1 MNGSARKEHEMKTAT
16 LMLALTGLSLA
27 CVSGVHAQEGSRKL
41 RWNPDQQHESGV
53 THQSVTRMS
62 SNVNGEKYEVE
73 IVNDQIH
80 ASINGEPVPQERVR
94 RHDNGIEILDEHGDV
109 LHRFSVMSNNQ
120 PRLMLR
126 APGQPSDQSRDFRPK
141 VMIGITM
148 DETPE
153 GVRVDSVIDGLPAS
167 AAGIKPGDII
177 RELNDKSVESVA
189 GFREQIGGLNPGD
202 TANIVVFRDGKDIEL
217 KVEVERFDDS
227 RLGGDT
233 REREMISRIERP
245 QDRARQEFMDDVR
258 KSFEGLNLTAEQRKS
273 LEERLDSSFSRLTE
287 SMNLGLMGLP
297 EGMMFSMPQG
307 RVWTIDPS
315 TPGRGMTFKVPH
327 EGETDD
333 QERRFDQLMRR
344 FEAMERRIETLS
356 RQLDEKRSSPEHR

>member
-1 MNGSARKEHEMKTAT
+1 MMRT
-16 LMLALTGLSLA
+16 LNVMLALAGAAIA
-27 CVSGVHAQEGSRKL
+27 CASDVQAQDGSRKL
-41 RWNPDQQHESGV
+41 RWNPDQQPESGV

-73 IVNDQIH
+73 IVNDQVH
-80 ASINGEPVPQERVR
+80 ASINGEHIPQERVR
-94 RHDNGIEILDEHGDV
+94 RTDNGIEILDEQGEV
-109 LHRFSVMSNNQ
+109 LHRFNVTVGDQ
-120 PRLMLR
+120 PRLLLR
-126 APGQPSDQSRDFRPK
+126 APDRPSDQADEFRPK

-148 DETPE
+148 DETNE
-153 GVRVDSVIDGLPAS
+153 GVRVDSVIDGLPAA

-189 GFREQIGGLNPGD
+189 AFREQIGGLNPGE
-202 TANIVVFRDGKDIEL
+202 TATIMVFRDGKDIEL
-217 KVEVERFDDS
+217 KVKVERFDDS
-227 RLGGDT
+227 RLGVAT
-233 REREMISRIERP
+233 REREMISRIESP
-245 QDRARQEFMDDVR
+245 QDRAREEFMEDVR
-258 KSFEGLNLTAEQRKS
+258 RSCEGLDLSAEQRKT
-273 LEERLDSSFSRLTE
+273 LEERLNSSFSRLTE

-315 TPGRGMTFKVPH
+315 TPGRGMTFKVPRD
-327 EGETDD
+327 GEQSD

-356 RQLDEKRSSPEHR
+356 RQLDEKRPSRDH